1 MSFSSFVRSVFSK
14 LSEMDIPSWYS
25 FISACIFAIWLFLR
39 AIYRAIT
46 SEWLSTSF
54 FFLKHFAYPHILPRI
69 PFVGAATRLEIL
81 LAFAYTITN
90 LLLVTLIGVKTT
102 TDISTRAATMSI
114 INLIPLLCGPR
125 LSLMTE
131 MLGIS
136 LRTSIGT
143 HQWFGRTA
151 VAEMLL
157 HTVISLTNKQP
168 FKWTGFNASGVVVH
182 LHQLTLERI
191 VANLHVTGKLCHR
204 IDPSPFDP
212 SRKEGLLRIV
222 S

>member
-1 MSFSSFVRSVFSK
+1 MSFSSFVRLVFSK
-14 LSEMDIPSWYS
+14 ISEMDIPSWYS
-25 FISACIFAIWLFLR
+25 FISACILAIWLFLR

-54 FFLKHFAYPHILPRI
+54 FFLKHFVYPHILPRI
-69 PFVGAATRLEIL
+69 PFVGTATRLEVLI
-81 LAFAYTITN
+81 AFAYIITN
-90 LLLVTLIGVKTT
+90 ILLVTIIGVKSR
-102 TDISTRAATMSI
+102 TDIGTRAATMSI

-151 VAEMLL
+151 VAEILL
-157 HTVISLTNKQP
+157 HTVISLTDSQP
-168 FKWTGFNASGVVVH
+168 FKWTGINTSGVVVH
-182 LHQLTLERI
+182 LHQLP
-191 VANLHVTGKLCHR
+191 V
-204 IDPSPFDP
+204 
-212 SRKEGLLRIV
+212 
-222 S
+222 